1 MVFTCFLI
9 SAALLVLGF
18 LGLVLYRRGRRPRRV
33 ISGYHILAGGA
44 FLSAWVLF
52 FPICYE
58 QFEASPPFPQVA
70 DALLISMHNAI
81 RLFVVDNDIATVTD
95 FVGADGWLSV
105 GYTLL
110 GAALFVLA
118 PILTVGFIL
127 SFFKNLSSYARYLLS
142 FNRVV
147 HVFPCLNEQT
157 VALANSLYAKSV
169 REKRFFRDVII
180 FTDVIDHEDEE
191 TYELIGQAMAIHA
204 ILFRKDI
211 ASLNLGHRRPRR
223 QEMFFYL
230 IEEDETEKIRHATSI
245 MEDYNFKNVTLY
257 IFSSSVQCRL
267 LFDSRPETN
276 IRVIRINDIRALI
289 YHELNLY
296 GDRLFMN
303 AARYNGNT
311 ISAMVIGLGK
321 YGMEVLKTLVWYC
334 QVSGFRLKIRAYEQ
348 KADAAESFRAQ
359 CPELMALNRNEIE
372 GEAHYDIEIFGGVD
386 ATANSF
392 VGELEKVPDAT
403 YVFVCLGTD
412 DRNILVSERVRTAY
426 ARINPLFKPDI
437 ETIVYDSE
445 IKESMGMQW
454 EVGRLE
460 AQDSD
465 EGLTGIRNYKKQ
477 AYRIHMMGDLSSFY
491 SYDTLIN
498 SKLVNL
504 GMEIHLRYALS
515 CAYTERE
522 KVLGRP
528 LTREEKNELYPAVEA
543 TDGKGFWQQD
553 YNYRSSVAKAL
564 FENLRAR
571 LVELGYLSI
580 PGLDKEWDERTPD
593 ECLAIGTVEH
603 VRWNAYMRIDGY
615 CHGPRNDLAKT
626 HPKLVPVTALT
637 EDDLRQD
644 A

>member
-1 MVFTCFLI
+1 MTHI
-9 SAALLVLGF
+9 SFIAAAALLSLGF
-18 LGLVLYRRGRRPRRV
+18 FFLFAHRRSAAPRRG
-33 ISGYHILAGGA
+33 ISGYYLFVGCV
-44 FLSAWVLF
+44 FVSAWVMF
-52 FPICYE
+52 FPICYQ
-58 QFEASPPFPQVA
+58 QFADQPVTLQWV
-70 DALLISMHNAI
+70 DALFISAHNAI

-95 FVGADGWLSV
+95 FLGGGGWLDV
-105 GYTLL
+105 AYTVMA
-110 GAALFVLA
+110 AALYVLA
-118 PILTVGFIL
+118 PLLTVTFIL
-127 SFFKNLSSYARYLLS
+127 SFFKNISSYFRYWRS

-147 HVFPCLNEQT
+147 HVFPGLNEQA
-157 VALANSLYAKSV
+157 VALATSLYEKSAK
-169 REKRFFRDVII
+169 EKRFFRDVII

-191 TYELIGQAMAIHA
+191 TYELIGKAMAIHA

-211 ASLNLGHRRPRR
+211 ASLNLGHRHQRR
-223 QEMFFYL
+223 REMFFYL

-245 MEDYNFKNVTLY
+245 MKDYDFKNVTLY
-257 IFSSSVQCRL
+257 IFSAAVQCRL

-289 YHELNLY
+289 YHELDLY

-311 ISAMVIGLGK
+311 ISAVVIGLGK

-334 QVSGFRLKIRAYEQ
+334 QVSGFHLKIRAYEQ

-359 CPELMALNRNEIE
+359 CPELMALNRNEIA
-372 GEAHYDIEIFGGVD
+372 GEAHYDIEILGGVD

-392 VGELEKVPDAT
+392 IGKLEEVPDAT

-445 IKESMGMQW
+445 TKASMSMTW
-454 EVGRLE
+454 EAGKLE

-465 EGLTGIRNYKKQ
+465 NGITGIRNYKKQ
-477 AYRIHMMGDLSSFY
+477 AYRIHMIGDLCSFY
-491 SYDTLIN
+491 SYETLIN
-498 SKLVNL
+498 SALVSQ
-504 GMEIHLRYALS
+504 GEDIHLRYALS
-515 CAYTERE
+515 CAYNE
-522 KVLGRP
+522 KKKALGRP
-528 LTREEKNELYPAVEA
+528 LTPEEKAEIYPAVKA
-543 TDGKGFWQQD
+543 SDGKGFWQQD

-564 FENLRAR
+564 FENLRKR
-571 LVELGYLSI
+571 LVELGYLSL

-615 CHGPRNDLAKT
+615 SRGPRNDLAKT
-626 HPKLVPVTALT
+626 HPKLVPVTMLT

>member
-1 MVFTCFLI
+1 MLLVCFLI
-9 SAALLVLGF
+9 SAALLF
-18 LGLVLYRRGRRPRRV
+18 LGLLGLILYRRGRRPRGV
-33 ISGYHILAGGA
+33 ISGYHLLAGGA
-44 FLSAWVLF
+44 FLSAWALF
-52 FPICYE
+52 LPICYD
-58 QFEASPPFPQVA
+58 QFAAQPATPQLLDTV
-70 DALLISMHNAI
+70 LISMHNAI

-95 FVGADGWLSV
+95 FVGSEGWLAV
-105 GYTLL
+105 AYTLL
-110 GAALFVLA
+110 GAALYVLA

-127 SFFKNLSSYARYLLS
+127 SFFKNLSSYARYFLS

-157 VALANSLYAKSV
+157 VALANSLYEKSAK
-169 REKRFFRDVII
+169 EKRFFRDVII

-191 TYELIGQAMAIHA
+191 TYELISQAMAIHA

-211 ASLNLGHRRPRR
+211 ASLNLGHHHPRR
-223 QEMFFYL
+223 KDMFFYL

-245 MEDYNFKNVTLY
+245 MEDYDFKNVTLY
-257 IFSSSVQCRL
+257 IFSAAVQCRL
-267 LFDSRPETN
+267 LFDSRPEKN
-276 IRVIRINDIRALI
+276 IRVIRVNDIRALV
-289 YHELNLY
+289 YHDLNLY

-311 ISAMVIGLGK
+311 ISAVVIGLGK

-334 QVSGFRLKIRAYEQ
+334 QVSGFRLKIRAYE
-348 KADAAESFRAQ
+348 KNPDAAESFRAQ
-359 CPELMALNRNEIE
+359 CPELMELNRNEIE
-372 GEAHYDIEIFGGVD
+372 GEAHYDIEILGGVD

-392 VGELEKVPDAT
+392 LCELEKVPDAT

-445 IKESMGMQW
+445 TKEAMGMEW
-454 EVGRLE
+454 EVGKLE

-465 EGLTGIRNYKKQ
+465 EGITGIRNYKKQ
-477 AYRIHMMGDLSSFY
+477 AYR
-491 SYDTLIN
+491 N
-498 SKLVNL
+498 SELVKS

-528 LTREEKNELYPAVEA
+528 LTRAEKQEIYPLVEA
-543 TDGKGFWQQD
+543 VDGKGFWQQD

-571 LVELGYLSI
+571 LVELGYLSLR
-580 PGLDKEWDERTPD
+580 GLDREWDERTPD
-593 ECLAIGTVEH
+593 ECLAIGTIEH
-603 VRWNAYMRIDGY
+603 VRWNAYMRLEGY
-615 CHGPRNDLAKT
+615 CRGPRNDLAKT
-626 HPKLVPVTALT
+626 HPKLVPVTMLT